1 MPKKQFKELTSPKQG
16 NVIQLPLSGKR
27 KYVNSPDMPQMVS
40 EIQKKVNGS
49 AALNGGFD
57 ALMYKVDKI
66 EETQGKIVETVG
78 SIHNAIYHPDDG
90 IFARINSVKVSQ
102 GEDKSQIEKQLI
114 EINSWKNRSE
124 KSESDNKTE
133 DKEIKKKIEEQKDS
147 IQTLERWKSNVN
159 SLGKWTLAAVA
170 GGVITIAF
178 RALYELVITK

>member
-1 MPKKQFKELTSPKQG
+1 MPKKQYREHVSSKNG
-16 NVIQLPLSGKR
+16 NVIQLPLTGK
-27 KYVNSPDMPQMVS
+27 KNSIASPDMPKMVS

-78 SIHNAIYHPDDG
+78 SIHNAIYHPDEG
-90 IFARINSVKVSQ
+90 LFARINSAKVAQ
-102 GEDKSQIEKQLI
+102 NEDKSQIEKQLI

-124 KSESDNKTE
+124 KTESDNKTE

-159 SLGKWTLAAVA
+159 SLGKWTLAAFA

-178 RALYELVITK
+178 RALYEMVITK